1 MALDI
6 ENPDVESQGRG
17 LERIEPTFLP
27 DPEEKPIWCPLIS
40 VDDHVVEPPDIFTKR
55 APRALR
61 DRVPHVVED
70 SQGIPY
76 WNIEGDLAPMRLTMF
91 GAVGRPMEEWSL
103 APQKYS
109 DFRQGVWDVDHRVR
123 DMDLNGVFASL
134 NFPSFMWGFAGKRF
148 TSMQDREAGWAAFQA
163 YNDWMLEDWCG
174 AYPDRFVS
182 CQLPWLADPVV
193 AADEVR
199 RNRERGFQSV
209 TFSENPEGLGLP
221 GIYSGHWDPF
231 FAACEETGTVVN
243 LHVGSSGSISQPS
256 TDSPADVTVAL
267 FPLNS
272 VQAVV
277 DWIFSRVPLRFPNL
291 KIVLS
296 ESGVSWVPM
305 VIERLTRSY
314 RQAPSSLTWTTSD
327 PDPVDILRRNFWFTS
342 IEDPAAFRMLDLI
355 GVENV
360 MVETDYPHADS
371 SWPDSQELFRRDLAH
386 LPLDD
391 VERLMFRNA
400 AALYDHPLPPPEL
413 LESALVRRATAS

>member
-27 DPEEKPIWCPLIS
+27 DPDPRPLWCPAIS
-40 VDDHVVEPPDIFTKR
+40 VDDHVVEPANLFTSR
-55 APRALR
+55 VPNHLH
-61 DRVPHVVED
+61 DRVPHVVENED
-70 SQGIPY
+70 GIPY
-76 WNIEGDLAPMRLTMF
+76 WDIEGDRAPMRLTMF
-91 GAVGRPMEEWSL
+91 GAVGRPMHEWSL

-109 DFRQGVWDVDHRVR
+109 DFRPGVYDVHARVR
-123 DMDLNGVFASL
+123 DMDLNGVWASL

-148 TSMQDREAGWAAFQA
+148 SAMRDQEAGYAAFRA
-163 YNDWMLEDWCG
+163 YNDWVMDEWCG
-174 AYPDRFVS
+174 AHPQRFIS
-182 CQLPWLADPVV
+182 CQIPWLADPEV
-193 AADEVR
+193 AAAEIR
-199 RNRERGFQSV
+199 RNADRGFRSV

-221 GIYSGHWDPF
+221 GIYTDHWDPF
-231 FAACEETGTVVN
+231 FAACEQTGTVVN

-256 TDSPADVTVAL
+256 AASPADVTVAL

-272 VQAVV
+272 IQASV
-277 DWIFSRVPLRFPNL
+277 DWIFSRIPLRFPDL

-314 RQAPSSLTWTTSD
+314 RQAASSHTWTPAD

-342 IEDPAAFRMLDLI
+342 IEDPAAFQLIDQI
-355 GVENV
+355 GVDHV

-371 SWPDSQELFRRDLAH
+371 SWPTSQDIFRRDLGH
-386 LPLDD
+386 LPTTT
-391 VERLMFRNA
+391 VEKIMFRNA
-400 AALYDHPLPPPEL
+400 AGLYDHPLPPETL
-413 LESALVRRATAS
+413 LASSLLHAQD